1 MLTPEEAP
9 MPARPRER
17 PQAPGCCTPVLG
29 PRERARA
36 RRDAPGHAALADPV
50 RLAVVRLLA
59 RQPELCVCEIQR
71 AFDLGQPTISH
82 HLRILREAGLVGCE
96 KRGLWAYYSLR
107 PAALRR
113 LAESLLEVL

>member
-1 MLTPEEAP
+1 MS
-9 MPARPRER
+9 ARPRER

-29 PRERARA
+29 PSERARA